1 MSREY
6 ARSRRVGE
14 QIQRTLSEIIRR
26 ELKDPRVGT
35 ASVTAVEVSGDL
47 SHARVYF
54 SLLEPDADPSAALA
68 GLQSASGFL
77 RRQLGRSLKLRHVP
91 TLHFVNIHAG
101 HGHLRRKRGTNRK
114 TNLANSWGIR
124 VPPFEINFVNVRA
137 SVYHAS
143 CSQKLHRS
151 SDLGHFYLIKSC

>member
-26 ELKDPRVGT
+26 ELKDPRVGS
-35 ASVTAVEVSGDL
+35 ASITAVEVSGDL
-47 SHARVYF
+47 GHARIYF
-54 SLLEPDADPSAALA
+54 SLLEPDADPAPALA

-91 TLHFVNIHAG
+91 ALHFAHDDSIA
-101 HGHLRRKRGTNRK
+101 RG
-114 TNLANSWGIR
+114 
-124 VPPFEINFVNVRA
+124 
-137 SVYHAS
+137 
-143 CSQKLHRS
+143 
-151 SDLGHFYLIKSC
+151 SDLTHLIDELVDSDRARRRDEDGDE